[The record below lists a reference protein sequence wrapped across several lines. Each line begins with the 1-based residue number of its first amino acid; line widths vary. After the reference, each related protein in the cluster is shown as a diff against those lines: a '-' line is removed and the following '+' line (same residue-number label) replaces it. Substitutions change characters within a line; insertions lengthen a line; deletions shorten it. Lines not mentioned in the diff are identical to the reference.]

1 MFGFYVWFGFIWMF
15 NFNLIRNRYY
25 SWSLVRV
32 RRLGFVLNVRKD
44 LKSGYLMEGG
54 LNLVREKNFVIYDIV
69 WK

>member
-1 MFGFYVWFGFIWMF
+1 MF

-69 WK
+69 